1 MTTTFAHVVDGKV
14 RVVGLPST
22 GTLSDGSSVS
32 GFEFLSPDVLSAEGW
47 LPVVEVRSEL
57 ATGER
62 WGDPVFSVEEGVVVA
77 TFSAEPEPPPEPDPM
92 ADMQAQLAAQQDQLA
107 AQQTLI
113 DELLAAL
120 GGGGN
125 G

>member
-1 MTTTFAHVVDGKV
+1 MPTTTSSYDGLTLEWRIVDNGDGTGTRTTFHADSTV
-14 RVVGLPST
+14 DTVEQLSGLPI
-22 GTLSDGSSVS
+22 
-32 GFEFLSPDVLSAEGW
+32 P
-47 LPVVEVRSEL
+47 
-57 ATGER
+57 
-62 WGDPVFSVEEGVVVA
+62 
-77 TFSAEPEPPPEPDPM
+77 PPPEPDPL

-107 AQQTLI
+107 AQQALI